1 MALVYISLINTDVEH
16 PLMCLAI
23 CMTSV
28 AKCLLRSSVH
38 LNFFFFLVL
47 LHSMWDLSSPI
58 RNQNLAPYSGSMKS

>member
-16 PLMCLAI
+16 PFMCLAI
-23 CMTSV
+23 CTTSV

-38 LNFFFFLVL
+38 LIFFFFLVL

-58 RNQNLAPYSGSMKS
+58 RNQNLTAYSGSMKS